1 MVFRTIKA
9 GDTDSFWVRIPG
21 ATMNTAPPAANDGFV
36 RFNGI
41 AHSDTWIWDEVH
53 NDEDGSIVVQF
64 TLDAGTHTL
73 EVAYRED
80 GALLDAVVIT
90 NQLD

>member
-1 MVFRTIKA
+1 MVFRTITA
-9 GDTDSFWVRIPG
+9 GDADSFWVRIPG

-53 NDEDGSIVVQF
+53 NDEDGSICINSGSVLIDSV
-64 TLDAGTHTL
+64 
-73 EVAYRED
+73 
-80 GALLDAVVIT
+80 
-90 NQLD
+90 

>member
-1 MVFRTIKA
+1 MVFRTITA
-9 GDTDSFWVRIPG
+9 GDADSFWVRIPG

-36 RFNGI
+36 QFNYI
-41 AHSDTWIWDEVH
+41 DNSETWIWDEVH
-53 NDEDGSIVVQF
+53 NYEDGSIVVQF

-80 GALLDAVVIT
+80 GALLDAIVIT
-90 NQLD
+90 DKLD